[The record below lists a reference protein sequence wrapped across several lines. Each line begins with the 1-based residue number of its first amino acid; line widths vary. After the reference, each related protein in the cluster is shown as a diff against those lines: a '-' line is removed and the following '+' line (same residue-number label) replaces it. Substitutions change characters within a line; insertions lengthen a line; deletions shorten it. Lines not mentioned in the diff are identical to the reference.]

1 MLARLDAER
10 AAKAERNR
18 VHGDLR
24 VTDYDWNEYHKLP
37 PKERL
42 ARLRQYF
49 ANPDSDPLIVAADGE
64 HEDYVHH
71 DTGKKVPYSYQGD
84 WGDGSTSMEVPAR
97 LGYGAVQDPTT
108 GKWTRPTHTSRL
120 KPTMTDKPA
129 TMLFK
134 NAGRGSERAGRRE
147 VQRRRTEK

>member
-1 MLARLDAER
+1 M
-10 AAKAERNR
+10 
-18 VHGDLR
+18 
-24 VTDYDWNEYHKLP
+24 
-37 PKERL
+37 
-42 ARLRQYF
+42 
-49 ANPDSDPLIVAADGE
+49 AADGE

-134 NAGRGSERAGRRE
+134 NAGRGSERAGRQE
-147 VQRRRTEK
+147 VERRRTKK